1 MEYNEQ
7 YYYPY
12 KELCETGRQDIY
24 TKDFNTSNIARHFY
38 SIINILR
45 DGIETKEVQSMM
57 VHIYFTNNVDVR
69 LSIFDYTI
77 NLMFW

>member
-24 TKDFNTSNIARHFY
+24 TKDFNASNIARHFY
-38 SIINILR
+38 SIINILA
-45 DGIETKEVQSMM
+45 
-57 VHIYFTNNVDVR
+57 
-69 LSIFDYTI
+69 
-77 NLMFW
+77 